1 MKNKTWLITGA
12 SLGLGKSLAE
22 KLIEKDFNV
31 VATARNI
38 EKLADFQKRNAEN
51 VLISRLDV
59 TDSDSIQTTVQQTI
73 EKFGSID
80 VLVNNAGYG
89 YYELFE
95 SLDVAAIEKQFD
107 TNFYGVIRTMRA
119 VLPQMRAQKS
129 GWIVNISSIAG
140 SVGMAGRSAYNA
152 SKFAVNGLSEGLAH
166 EVKHLGIKVTVIE
179 PGAFRTAFFDSG
191 KPNFTAKDEDYRAL
205 AEELNVQVV
214 KMNGNQKGNPEKFA
228 EVLVRLSEAENPP
241 LRITVGEDASMI
253 LQKRLQLL
261 QEENATW
268 HELATS
274 TSFES
279 GESVAMYI
287 KN

>member
-22 KLIEKDFNV
+22 KLAEKGFNV
-31 VATARNI
+31 VVTARNV
-38 EKLADFQKRNAEN
+38 EKLADFQKENLDN
-51 VLISRLDV
+51 VLVIRLDV
-59 TDSDSIQTTVQQTI
+59 TDLGSIQTAVSQAVK
-73 EKFGSID
+73 KFGGID

-95 SLDVAAIEKQFD
+95 SLCIADIQKQFD
-107 TNFYGVIRTMRA
+107 TNFYGVIRTMQE

-191 KPNFTAKDEDYRAL
+191 KPNFTAKYNDYQEL
-205 AEELNVQVV
+205 ADELNAQVV
-214 KMNGNQKGNPEKFA
+214 KMNDNQKGDPEKFA
-228 EVLVRLSEAENPP
+228 EVLIHLSEAENPP
-241 LRITVGEDASMI
+241 LRISVGEDASMI
-253 LQKRLQLL
+253 LQKRIQLL

-279 GESVAMYI
+279 GESVAMYL